1 MKMKA
6 TCGIQNI
13 GGGSSTQDDLC
24 RSNIEGRDPCNPCGV
39 DASDSLTAK
48 SNKKNKAENGRGK
61 LGDKISIHEP
71 LRRFSAGYKHTFERA
86 KTGSL
91 RLYTEFC
98 TAQHPVSRAVFVKFH

>member
-13 GGGSSTQDDLC
+13 GGSSTQDDLC

-48 SNKKNKAENGRGK
+48 SNKKEQGG
-61 LGDKISIHEP
+61 
-71 LRRFSAGYKHTFERA
+71 ER
-86 KTGSL
+86 KREVGG
-91 RLYTEFC
+91 
-98 TAQHPVSRAVFVKFH
+98 